1 VAITIENEPGD
12 ITPVYSDITYTL
24 SSNNSGQ
31 TNFKFVA
38 VVKNAAGTILA
49 KLKAPVYTGTS
60 YGVFNI
66 SRILQNYVTFDFNQA
81 TTIPAKCSN
90 SFLAYSV
97 EFGEEYGGTEYLN
110 LTSDTGKYTWNG
122 LFSKWESEAVTDY
135 EIAIPSS
142 RKFLTT
148 VRSRRVTRTQYD
160 YLYFLRGAAT
170 GVDEVEVKAY
180 NAAGVATTSVI
191 DQTFNTTAKDE
202 YLLRMAAGV
211 VNLNQISAA
220 SLISGTAGSV
230 VPVGTVYYTI
240 QLKQSIGNDPCSEA
254 YRFDVIEECS
264 KYTPRVLYFLNRLG
278 GFETLRCSML
288 NRDTFEVQRKQLK
301 RNTYDFTGT
310 QYGRDTA
317 AHGIASYSTTKT
329 RKVILNTDFLNA
341 TEWQWVDDLLSSP
354 IVYLDGT
361 IPVNITNTSMEVFDL
376 NDGPQQLRI
385 EVEYTEPEILQNI

>member
-1 VAITIENEPGD
+1 MAITIENEPGD

-24 SSNNSGQ
+24 SSTNSGQ

-60 YGVFNI
+60 YGVFNL

-122 LFSKWESEAVTDY
+122 LFSKWESEAVSDY

-148 VRSRRVTRTQYD
+148 VRSRRVTRAQYD

-180 NAAGVATTSVI
+180 DAAGNATTSVI

-278 GFETLRCSML
+278 GFETLRCGML
-288 NRDTFEVQRKQLK
+288 NRDTYEVQRKQLK
-301 RNTYDFTGT
+301 RNTYEFTGT

>member
-12 ITPVYSDITYTL
+12 ITPAYSDITYTL

-60 YGVFNI
+60 YGVFNL

-122 LFSKWESEAVTDY
+122 LFSKWESEAVSDY

-148 VRSRRVTRTQYD
+148 VRSRRVTRAQYD

-180 NAAGVATTSVI
+180 DAAGNATTSVI

-278 GFETLRCSML
+278 GFETLRCGML

-310 QYGRDTA
+310 QYGRDTS
-317 AHGIASYSTTKT
+317 AHGIANYSTTKT

>member
-24 SSNNSGQ
+24 SSTNSGQ

-81 TTIPAKCSN
+81 TTIPAKCTN

-122 LFSKWESEAVTDY
+122 LFSKWESEAVSDY

-148 VRSRRVTRTQYD
+148 VRSRRVTRAQYD

-180 NAAGVATTSVI
+180 DAAGNATTSVI

-301 RNTYDFTGT
+301 RNTYEFTGT

-317 AHGIASYSTTKT
+317 AHGIANYSTTKT

>member
-1 VAITIENEPGD
+1 MAITIENEPGD

>member
-1 VAITIENEPGD
+1 MAITIENEPGD
-12 ITPVYSDITYTL
+12 ITPAYSDITYTL
-24 SSNNSGQ
+24 SSTNSGQ

-60 YGVFNI
+60 YGVFNL

-81 TTIPAKCSN
+81 TTIPAKCTN

-122 LFSKWESEAVTDY
+122 LFSKWESEAVSDY

-180 NAAGVATTSVI
+180 NAAGNATTSVI

-278 GFETLRCSML
+278 GFETLRCGML
-288 NRDTFEVQRKQLK
+288 NRDTYEVQRKQLK
-301 RNTYDFTGT
+301 RNTYEFTGT

-317 AHGIASYSTTKT
+317 AHGIANYSTTKT

-341 TEWQWVDDLLSSP
+341 TEWQWVDNLLSSP

>member
-310 QYGRDTA
+310 QYGRDTS
-317 AHGIASYSTTKT
+317 AHGIANYSTTKT

>member
-24 SSNNSGQ
+24 SSTNSGQ

-60 YGVFNI
+60 YGVFNL

-81 TTIPAKCSN
+81 TTIPAKCTN

-122 LFSKWESEAVTDY
+122 LFSKWESEAVSDY

-148 VRSRRVTRTQYD
+148 VRSRRVTRAQYD

-180 NAAGVATTSVI
+180 DAAGVATTSVI

-301 RNTYDFTGT
+301 RNTYEFTGT
-310 QYGRDTA
+310 VYGRDTS

-354 IVYLDGT
+354 IVYLDGN

>member
-60 YGVFNI
+60 YGVFNL

-122 LFSKWESEAVTDY
+122 LFSKWESEAVSDY

-180 NAAGVATTSVI
+180 DAAGNATTSVI

-301 RNTYDFTGT
+301 RNTYEFTGT

>member
-1 VAITIENEPGD
+1 MAITIENEPGD

-24 SSNNSGQ
+24 SSTNSGQ

-60 YGVFNI
+60 YGVFNL

-122 LFSKWESEAVTDY
+122 LFSKWESEAVSDY

-148 VRSRRVTRTQYD
+148 VRSRRVTRAQYD

-191 DQTFNTTAKDE
+191 DQTFNTSAKDE

-211 VNLNQISAA
+211 VNLNQIPSA

-278 GFETLRCSML
+278 GFETLRCGML

-301 RNTYDFTGT
+301 RNTYEFTGT

>member
-1 VAITIENEPGD
+1 MAITIENEPGD

-38 VVKNAAGTILA
+38 VVKNATGTILA

-60 YGVFNI
+60 YGVFNL

-97 EFGEEYGGTEYLN
+97 EFGEEYGGAEYLN

-122 LFSKWESEAVTDY
+122 LFSKWESEAVSDY

-148 VRSRRVTRTQYD
+148 VRSRRVTRAQYD

-278 GFETLRCSML
+278 GFETLRCGML

-310 QYGRDTA
+310 VYGRDTA
-317 AHGIASYSTTKT
+317 AHGIANYSTTKT

>member
-1 VAITIENEPGD
+1 MAITIENEPGD
-12 ITPVYSDITYTL
+12 ITPAYSDITYTL

-60 YGVFNI
+60 YGVFNL

-122 LFSKWESEAVTDY
+122 LFSKWESEAVSDY

-148 VRSRRVTRTQYD
+148 VRSRRVTRAQYD

-180 NAAGVATTSVI
+180 DAAGNATTSVI

-230 VPVGTVYYTI
+230 IPVGTVYYTI

-278 GFETLRCSML
+278 GFETLRCGML

-310 QYGRDTA
+310 QYGRDTS
-317 AHGIASYSTTKT
+317 AHGIANYSTTKT

>member
-38 VVKNAAGTILA
+38 VVKNATGTILA

-60 YGVFNI
+60 YGVFNL

-122 LFSKWESEAVTDY
+122 LFSKWESEAVSDY

-148 VRSRRVTRTQYD
+148 VRSRRVTRAQYD

-180 NAAGVATTSVI
+180 DAAGVATTSVI

-211 VNLNQISAA
+211 VNLNQIPSA

-310 QYGRDTA
+310 VYGRDTS
-317 AHGIASYSTTKT
+317 AHGIANYSTTKT

-361 IPVNITNTSMEVFDL
+361 IPVNMTNTSMEVFDL

>member
-60 YGVFNI
+60 YGVFNL

-122 LFSKWESEAVTDY
+122 LFSKWESEAVSDY

-148 VRSRRVTRTQYD
+148 VRSRRVTRAQYD

-180 NAAGVATTSVI
+180 DAAGVATTSVI

-211 VNLNQISAA
+211 VNLNQIPSA

-310 QYGRDTA
+310 VYGRDTS
-317 AHGIASYSTTKT
+317 AHGIANYSTTKT

-361 IPVNITNTSMEVFDL
+361 IPVNMTNTSMEVFDL

>member
-12 ITPVYSDITYTL
+12 ITPAYSDITYTL

-60 YGVFNI
+60 YGVFNL

-122 LFSKWESEAVTDY
+122 LFSKWESEAVSDY

-148 VRSRRVTRTQYD
+148 VRSRRVTRAQYD

-180 NAAGVATTSVI
+180 DAAGNATTSVI

-230 VPVGTVYYTI
+230 IPVGTVYYTI

-278 GFETLRCSML
+278 GFETLRCGML

-310 QYGRDTA
+310 QYGRDTS
-317 AHGIASYSTTKT
+317 AHGIANYSTTKT

>member
-60 YGVFNI
+60 YGVFNL

-122 LFSKWESEAVTDY
+122 LFSKWESEAVSDY

-148 VRSRRVTRTQYD
+148 VRSRRVTRAQYD

-301 RNTYDFTGT
+301 RNTYEFTGT
-310 QYGRDTA
+310 VYGRDTA
-317 AHGIASYSTTKT
+317 AHGIANYSTTKT

>member
-60 YGVFNI
+60 YGVFNL

-122 LFSKWESEAVTDY
+122 LFSKWESEAVNDY

-148 VRSRRVTRTQYD
+148 VRSRRVTRAQYD

-180 NAAGVATTSVI
+180 DAAGNATTSVI

-211 VNLNQISAA
+211 VNLNQIPSA

-240 QLKQSIGNDPCSEA
+240 QLKQSIGNDPCSET

-278 GFETLRCSML
+278 GFETLRCGML

-301 RNTYDFTGT
+301 RNTYEFTGT

>member
-1 VAITIENEPGD
+1 MAITIENEPGD

-60 YGVFNI
+60 YGVFNL

-122 LFSKWESEAVTDY
+122 LFSKWESEAVSDY

-148 VRSRRVTRTQYD
+148 VRSRRVTRAQYD

-180 NAAGVATTSVI
+180 DAAGVATTSVI

-211 VNLNQISAA
+211 VNLNQIPSA

-310 QYGRDTA
+310 VYGRDTS
-317 AHGIASYSTTKT
+317 AHGIANYSTTKT

-361 IPVNITNTSMEVFDL
+361 IPVNMTNTSMEVFDL

>member
-24 SSNNSGQ
+24 SSTNSGQ

-49 KLKAPVYTGTS
+49 KLKAPVYTGTN
-60 YGVFNI
+60 YGVFNL

-81 TTIPAKCSN
+81 TTIPAKCTN

-97 EFGEEYGGTEYLN
+97 EFGEEYGGSEYLN
-110 LTSDTGKYTWNG
+110 LTSDTGKYCWNG
-122 LFSKWESEAVTDY
+122 LFSKWESEAVSDY

-148 VRSRRVTRTQYD
+148 VRSRRVTRAQYD

-301 RNTYDFTGT
+301 RNTYEFTGT
-310 QYGRDTA
+310 VYGRDTS
-317 AHGIASYSTTKT
+317 AHGIANYSTTKT

>member
-24 SSNNSGQ
+24 SSTNSGQ

-60 YGVFNI
+60 YGVFNL

-122 LFSKWESEAVTDY
+122 LFSKWESEAVSDY

-148 VRSRRVTRTQYD
+148 VRSRRVTRAQYD

-191 DQTFNTTAKDE
+191 DQTFNTSAKDE

-211 VNLNQISAA
+211 VNLNQIPSA

-278 GFETLRCSML
+278 GFETLRCGML

-301 RNTYDFTGT
+301 RNTYEFTGT

>member
-24 SSNNSGQ
+24 SSTNSGQ

-60 YGVFNI
+60 YGVFNL

-122 LFSKWESEAVTDY
+122 LFSKWESEAVSDY

-148 VRSRRVTRTQYD
+148 VRSRRVTRAQYD

-180 NAAGVATTSVI
+180 DAAGNATTSVI

-278 GFETLRCSML
+278 GFETLRCGML
-288 NRDTFEVQRKQLK
+288 NRDTYEVQRKQLK
-301 RNTYDFTGT
+301 RNTYEFTGT

>member
-12 ITPVYSDITYTL
+12 ITPAYSDITYTL
-24 SSNNSGQ
+24 SSTNSGQ

-60 YGVFNI
+60 YGVFNL

-81 TTIPAKCSN
+81 TTIPAKCTN

-122 LFSKWESEAVTDY
+122 LFSKWESEAVSDY

-180 NAAGVATTSVI
+180 NAAGNATTSVI

-278 GFETLRCSML
+278 GFETLRCGML
-288 NRDTFEVQRKQLK
+288 NRDTYEVQRKQLK
-301 RNTYDFTGT
+301 RNTYEFTGT

-317 AHGIASYSTTKT
+317 AHGIANYSTTKT

-341 TEWQWVDDLLSSP
+341 TEWQWVDNLLSSP

>member
-60 YGVFNI
+60 YGVFNL

-122 LFSKWESEAVTDY
+122 LFSKWESEAVSDY

-148 VRSRRVTRTQYD
+148 VRSRRVTRAQYD

-301 RNTYDFTGT
+301 RNTYEFTGT
-310 QYGRDTA
+310 QYGRDTS
-317 AHGIASYSTTKT
+317 AHGIANYSTTKT

>member
-60 YGVFNI
+60 YGVFNL

-81 TTIPAKCSN
+81 TTIPAKCAN

-122 LFSKWESEAVTDY
+122 LFSKWESEAVSDY

-148 VRSRRVTRTQYD
+148 VRSRRVTRAQYD

-301 RNTYDFTGT
+301 RNTYEFTGT
-310 QYGRDTA
+310 VYGRDTA
-317 AHGIASYSTTKT
+317 AHGIANYSTTKT

>member
-1 VAITIENEPGD
+1 MAITIENEPGD

-38 VVKNAAGTILA
+38 VVKNATGTILA

-60 YGVFNI
+60 YGVFNL